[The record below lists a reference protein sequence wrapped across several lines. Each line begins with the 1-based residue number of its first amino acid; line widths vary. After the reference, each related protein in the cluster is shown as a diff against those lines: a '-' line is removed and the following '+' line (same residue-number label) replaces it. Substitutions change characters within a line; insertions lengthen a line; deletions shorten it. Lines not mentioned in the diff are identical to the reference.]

1 MKPALIDLKTSHQMD
16 EVGNTIAN
24 LCNVIPDGIV
34 CFFPSFTYLDQVYKR
49 WATINNGSIL
59 QQIEKRKKVFKE
71 PRESNQVE
79 TTLREY
85 AMQIDSPDKSM
96 GALLLCVVNG
106 KMSEGINF
114 SDSLG
119 RGVIMIGLPFAN
131 RGSVELI
138 EKIKYAQQ
146 YSVNNAIQ
154 THNELNANNRGRRGM
169 RMPVLNI
176 TRICVCVASTN
187 PSVVL
192 SVIEE
197 TMLLLF
203 YWTRDM
209 LHHVLARSC
218 PSGLVNM

>member
-1 MKPALIDLKTSHQMD
+1 MD
-16 EVGNTIAN
+16 EVGSSIAN

-49 WATINNGSIL
+49 WATADNGNIL
-59 QQIEKRKKVFKE
+59 KQIERKKKIFKE

-79 TTLREY
+79 TTLRDY
-85 AMQIDSPDKSM
+85 ALQIGTPDKNT

-138 EKIKYAQQ
+138 EKMKYAQQ
-146 YSVNNAIQ
+146 YSVN
-154 THNELNANNRGRRGM
+154 
-169 RMPVLNI
+169 I
-176 TRICVCVASTN
+176 T
-187 PSVVL
+187 
-192 SVIEE
+192 
-197 TMLLLF
+197 F
-203 YWTRDM
+203 YRF
-209 LHHVLARSC
+209 RF
-218 PSGLVNM
+218 NY